1 MISQALL
8 DEVVSQAEQAVLD
21 DALIASL
28 RAAHPGVSFT
38 WCFDDD
44 VVAIARPV
52 VEREKFN
59 IYLVNSTDHCS
70 VLTNDPASAGGMVLA
85 EVLPD

>member
-8 DEVVSQAEQAVLD
+8 DDVVSQAEQAVLD
-21 DALIASL
+21 DALIARL
-28 RAAHPGVSFT
+28 RAAYPGVSFT

-44 VVAIARPV
+44 VVVSARAI
-52 VEREKFN
+52 VEREKFKV
-59 IYLVNSTDHCS
+59 YLVNSTEHCS
-70 VLTNDPASAGGMVLA
+70 VLTNDLDSAGGMVLA

>member
-8 DEVVSQAEQAVLD
+8 DEVVSLTEQSVLD
-21 DALIASL
+21 DALIAQL
-28 RAAHPGVSFT
+28 RAANPGISFT

-44 VVAIARPV
+44 VVASARPV
-52 VEREKFN
+52 IKRERFN
-59 IYLVNSTDHCS
+59 IYLVNSSEHCS
-70 VLTNDPASAGGMVLA
+70 VLTNDTVSASGMVLA